1 MIAETILWHG
11 RRGPDRV
18 RCAIAAGC
26 AGVELHLVEGETIT
40 RRERHADRSTAYE
53 RAREL
58 RVGFERAG
66 YVLADEAG
74 LR

>member
-1 MIAETILWHG
+1 MIAETILWYA
-11 RRGPDRV
+11 RRGPHRV

-26 AGVELHLVEGETIT
+26 AGVDLHLVEGETIT

-58 RVGFERAG
+58 RAGYERAG
-66 YVLADEAG
+66 YVLAEEAG
-74 LR
+74 PR